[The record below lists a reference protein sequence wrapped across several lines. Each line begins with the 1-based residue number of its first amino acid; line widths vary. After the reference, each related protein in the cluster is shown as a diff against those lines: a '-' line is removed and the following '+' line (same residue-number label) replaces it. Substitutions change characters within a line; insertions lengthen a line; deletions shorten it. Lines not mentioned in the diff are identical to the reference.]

1 MLLSRLQFR
10 KQNKKIKKK
19 EAKISSRFTIKQV
32 QALRVSDK
40 ISTLSGSI
48 LSEKLALLKPST

>member
-1 MLLSRLQFR
+1 MLLSHLQFR

>member
-1 MLLSRLQFR
+1 MKS
-10 KQNKKIKKK
+10 KQKIKKK
-19 EAKISSRFTIKQV
+19 TAKISSRFTIKQV